1 MVDKSL
7 IMHAKKYLIFSPYY
21 GESMGVK
28 GGFSLPPGSINNMMP
43 PQYPGTGPGLPPRTS
58 DYLPGNSPGMYDYG
72 YDLRYDDQPPCDGGD
87 YSYDQSPCNYPPRPP
102 SKVKS

>member
-1 MVDKSL
+1 MR
-7 IMHAKKYLIFSPYY
+7 AKNYLTFSDYY
-21 GESMGVK
+21 GGSMGENGEAWENSV
-28 GGFSLPPGSINNMMP
+28 PPGSANNMMP

-58 DYLPGNSPGMYDYG
+58 DYLPGYSPGMYDYS
-72 YDLRYDDQPPCDGGD
+72 YDLRYDNQPPCDGGD